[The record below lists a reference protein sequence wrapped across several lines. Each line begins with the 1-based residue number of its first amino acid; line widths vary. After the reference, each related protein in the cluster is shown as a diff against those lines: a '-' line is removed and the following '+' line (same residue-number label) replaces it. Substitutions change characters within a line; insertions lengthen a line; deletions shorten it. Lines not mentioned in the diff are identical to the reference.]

1 LTSEHKCGWDDDSK
15 TQKEIEDIVD
25 LSFQPRGVDD
35 DFDGSLS
42 VAHMLGVVGVVS
54 IQIDDEKTKK
64 AAKRDKTKT
73 TRRRMYVN

>member
-54 IQIDDEKTKK
+54 TT
-64 AAKRDKTKT
+64 KRDK
-73 TRRRMYVN
+73 RRRDEKV